1 MSIKK
6 IYFIGLITSLTM
18 FIIRLYFVIDDLSA
32 WVVVWRIIK
41 TFFLVHF
48 VGLLGFGMMK
58 LQRIIFQSFFANLR
72 IISIWI
78 ALLILTGF
86 CLWTYITEIN
96 NSSLDFSQINTIFMM
111 LAGALIENMYEKQK
125 LHDQKIEAETENRLP
140 EDTYEKKLLSGKKVS

>member
-1 MSIKK
+1 MNIKK
-6 IYFIGLITSLTM
+6 IYLIGLIASLSM
-18 FIIRLYFVIDDLSA
+18 LIIRLYFVIDDLST

-41 TFFLVHF
+41 TVFLIHF
-48 VGLLGFGMMK
+48 VGLLGFGIMK

-78 ALLILTGF
+78 GLLILTGL

-111 LAGALIENMYEKQK
+111 LSGALIENMYEKQK
-125 LHDQKIEAETENRLP
+125 LDDQRIEEEKENRLP
-140 EDTYEKKLLSGKKVS
+140 EDTYEKKLLAGKKVS

>member
-1 MSIKK
+1 
-6 IYFIGLITSLTM
+6 
-18 FIIRLYFVIDDLSA
+18 
-32 WVVVWRIIK
+32 
-41 TFFLVHF
+41 
-48 VGLLGFGMMK
+48 MK